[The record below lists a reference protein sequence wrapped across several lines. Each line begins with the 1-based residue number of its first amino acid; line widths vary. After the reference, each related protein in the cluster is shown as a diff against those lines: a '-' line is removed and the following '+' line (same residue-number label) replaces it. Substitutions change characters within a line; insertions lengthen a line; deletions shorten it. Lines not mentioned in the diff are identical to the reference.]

1 MALQSK
7 SNPASGYP
15 EDESGDKQASRR
27 QRFGSF
33 WAIVFMGSTL
43 VGIIAALTF
52 VLHLA
57 TGAVLYRSH
66 ASPIAPTVVGAAGDR
81 ALCVSEAK
89 PLERA
94 LPYD

>member
-1 MALQSK
+1 MPTEIRRSSAQII
-7 SNPASGYP
+7 
-15 EDESGDKQASRR
+15 EQARAPQLSL
-27 QRFGSF
+27 
-33 WAIVFMGSTL
+33 TL

-57 TGAVLYRSH
+57 TGAVLHRSH
-66 ASPIAPTVVGAAGDR
+66 ASPIAPTVVGTADDR
-81 ALCVSEAK
+81 AICVSEAK

>member
-1 MALQSK
+1 MPTEIRRPSAQIIEQTR
-7 SNPASGYP
+7 AP
-15 EDESGDKQASRR
+15 EAPQLSL
-27 QRFGSF
+27 
-33 WAIVFMGSTL
+33 TL
-43 VGIIAALTF
+43 LGIIATLTF

-66 ASPIAPTVVGAAGDR
+66 ASPIAPTVVGAAGDQ
-81 ALCVSEAK
+81 AICVSEAT

>member
-1 MALQSK
+1 MPTEIRRPSAQIIEQTR
-7 SNPASGYP
+7 AP
-15 EDESGDKQASRR
+15 EAPPLSL
-27 QRFGSF
+27 
-33 WAIVFMGSTL
+33 TL
-43 VGIIAALTF
+43 LGIIATLTF

-66 ASPIAPTVVGAAGDR
+66 ASPIAPTAVGAAGDQ
-81 ALCVSEAK
+81 AICVSEAR

>member
-1 MALQSK
+1 MRKREVEMPTEIRRSSAQIIEQ
-7 SNPASGYP
+7 ARAP
-15 EDESGDKQASRR
+15 EAPRLSL
-27 QRFGSF
+27 
-33 WAIVFMGSTL
+33 TL

-66 ASPIAPTVVGAAGDR
+66 ASPIAPTVVGTAGDR